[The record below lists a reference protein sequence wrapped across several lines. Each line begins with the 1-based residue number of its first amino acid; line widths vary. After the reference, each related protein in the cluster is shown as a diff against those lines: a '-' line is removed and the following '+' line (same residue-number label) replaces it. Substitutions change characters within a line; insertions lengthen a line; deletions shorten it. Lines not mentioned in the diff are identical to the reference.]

1 MENINNI
8 LMENLVTRKELA
20 EAMNV
25 NQQFVIRMEKKG
37 LIKPYRLVEGC
48 RPRYILSEVLS
59 AMGIINDA
67 NKKG

>member
-1 MENINNI
+1 
-8 LMENLVTRKELA
+8 MENLVTRKELA

-59 AMGIINDA
+59 AMGIINVKQLEGVKND
-67 NKKG
+67 